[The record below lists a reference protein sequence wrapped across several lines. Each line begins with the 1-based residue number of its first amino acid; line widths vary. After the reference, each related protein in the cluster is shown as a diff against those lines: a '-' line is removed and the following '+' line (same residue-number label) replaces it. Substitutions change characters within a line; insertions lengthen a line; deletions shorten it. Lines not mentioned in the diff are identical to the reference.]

1 MLGTRRLKLGK
12 KRTITTSSAAKY
24 DVALPFCEIYLN
36 EKYLVSTIFPQSLVS
51 ATNKNMYTKNCYLPV
66 FNTGIK

>member
-24 DVALPFCEIYLN
+24 DVALPFCEINLN
-36 EKYLVSTIFPQSLVS
+36 KFIKITIIRFMIS
-51 ATNKNMYTKNCYLPV
+51 K
-66 FNTGIK
+66 I